1 MRAQTRAPTLA
12 PTPTLALSLILTL
25 TLTRYSSAD
34 NSLDLP
40 CFVDAF
46 EAAERVISAY
56 EP

>member
-1 MRAQTRAPTLA
+1 MRAPTLAPTLA
-12 PTPTLALSLILTL
+12 PTPTLARSLILTL